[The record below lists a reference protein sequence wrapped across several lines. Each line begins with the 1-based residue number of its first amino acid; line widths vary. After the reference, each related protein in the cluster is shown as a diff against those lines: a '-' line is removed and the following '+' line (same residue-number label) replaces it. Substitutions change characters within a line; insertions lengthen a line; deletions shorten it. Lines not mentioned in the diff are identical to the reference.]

1 MSCPLC
7 VLKVLLF
14 IATHEWYRI
23 VRSRSERKT
32 FIDASSD
39 DFESQL
45 ITTTEA
51 VRTRRVAR
59 NYWTEKKKLD
69 KAQNFIALRQ
79 DNELA
84 CFTMLTLKQLALRFC
99 DLIWWCNWCAIGCTR
114 LRIQLIMSNGNT
126 SPICLSTFY
135 FRQSCQRESCGLISC
150 RSELK
155 INRIGNILSAL

>member
-1 MSCPLC
+1 MS
-7 VLKVLLF
+7 
-14 IATHEWYRI
+14 IM
-23 VRSRSERKT
+23 RSESVAFYSNSWMISHCTIAQRKED
-32 FIDASSD
+32 IY
-39 DFESQL
+39 
-45 ITTTEA
+45 
-51 VRTRRVAR
+51 RRIERWFRKPINYNNGSGPNKAR
-59 NYWTEKKKLD
+59 CEKLLNRKKKLD

-150 RSELK
+150 RSEP
-155 INRIGNILSAL
+155 